1 MLPELPRGLEMHLYQ
16 TYGTNGEIGL
26 LPFPIGFRRFRSDP
40 MKLSNKGRYG
50 LQAVFDL
57 AYHNEGRAAQ
67 IKDICDRQSIPAR
80 FLEQVFRDLKKA
92 GIVRSKRG
100 PRGGYELAR
109 AADDL
114 RVGDIVRAIEGP
126 ISLAAGEPRG
136 RGTSNEVLREAL
148 AAVSKDIEACLDRVS
163 VAELCARA
171 ERLGLARNAAARYVY
186 AI

>member
-1 MLPELPRGLEMHLYQ
+1 MR
-16 TYGTNGEIGL
+16 
-26 LPFPIGFRRFRSDP
+26 
-40 MKLSNKGRYG
+40 LSNKGRYG

-67 IKDICDRQSIPAR
+67 IKDICDRQGIPAR

-109 AADDL
+109 APAQVQL
-114 RVGDIVRAIEGP
+114 GDVVRAIEGP
-126 ISLAAGEPRG
+126 IALAADELRSRG
-136 RGTSNEVLREAL
+136 SSNDVLREAL
-148 AAVSKDIEACLDRVS
+148 AALSQRIEACFDEVTLAD
-163 VAELCARA
+163 LCTRA
-171 ERLGLARNAAARYVY
+171 ERLGVARAASARYVY

>member
-1 MLPELPRGLEMHLYQ
+1 
-16 TYGTNGEIGL
+16 
-26 LPFPIGFRRFRSDP
+26 

-57 AYHNEGRAAQ
+57 AYHNDGRAAQ
-67 IKDICDRQSIPAR
+67 IKDICERQGIPAR

-109 AADDL
+109 SADEL
-114 RVGDIVRAIEGP
+114 AVGDVVRAIEGP
-126 ISLAAGEPRG
+126 IALAERELRG
-136 RGTSNEVLREAL
+136 RGTSHEVLREVL
-148 AAVSKDIEACLDRVS
+148 DGLSRRIEACFDELT
-163 VAELCARA
+163 VADLCARA
-171 ERLGLARNAAARYVY
+171 EHLGVAKGAPARYVY

>member
-1 MLPELPRGLEMHLYQ
+1 
-16 TYGTNGEIGL
+16 
-26 LPFPIGFRRFRSDP
+26 

-67 IKDICDRQSIPAR
+67 IKEICDRQGIPAR

-109 AADDL
+109 TPAEL
-114 RVGDIVRAIEGP
+114 RLGDVVRAIEGP
-126 ISLAAGEPRG
+126 IALASGEFRNRG
-136 RGTSNEVLREAL
+136 SSNDLLRDAL
-148 AAVSKDIEACLDRVS
+148 AALSEKIEACFDEVS
-163 VAELCARA
+163 VADLCARA
-171 ERLGLARNAAARYVY
+171 ERLGVARTSSARYVY

>member
-1 MLPELPRGLEMHLYQ
+1 
-16 TYGTNGEIGL
+16 
-26 LPFPIGFRRFRSDP
+26 

-67 IKDICDRQSIPAR
+67 IKDICDRQGIPAR

-109 AADDL
+109 SPAEL
-114 RVGDIVRAIEGP
+114 LLGDVVRAIEGP
-126 ISLAAGEPRG
+126 IALAVGEFRNRG
-136 RGTSNEVLREAL
+136 SSNELLRDVLEAL
-148 AAVSKDIEACLDRVS
+148 SQKIEACFDEVS
-163 VAELCARA
+163 VADLCARA
-171 ERLGLARNAAARYVY
+171 ERLGVARTSSARYVY

>member
-1 MLPELPRGLEMHLYQ
+1 
-16 TYGTNGEIGL
+16 
-26 LPFPIGFRRFRSDP
+26 

-67 IKDICDRQSIPAR
+67 IKDICDRQGIPAR

-109 AADDL
+109 LPAEVL
-114 RVGDIVRAIEGP
+114 LGDVVRAIEGP
-126 ISLAAGEPRG
+126 IALAAGEFRNRG
-136 RGTSNEVLREAL
+136 SSNDLLRDVL
-148 AAVSKDIEACLDRVS
+148 AALSRKIEACFDEVTLED
-163 VAELCARA
+163 LCARA
-171 ERLGLARNAAARYVY
+171 ERLGVARTASARYVY

>member
-1 MLPELPRGLEMHLYQ
+1 
-16 TYGTNGEIGL
+16 
-26 LPFPIGFRRFRSDP
+26 

-57 AYHNEGRAAQ
+57 AYHNDGRAAQ
-67 IKDICDRQSIPAR
+67 IKDICDRQGIPAR

-109 AADDL
+109 APAEL
-114 RVGDIVRAIEGP
+114 LLGDVVRAIEGP
-126 ISLAAGEPRG
+126 IELAAGEFRNRG
-136 RGTSNEVLREAL
+136 SSNELLREVL
-148 AAVSKDIEACLDRVS
+148 AGLSHKIEACFDEVS
-163 VAELCARA
+163 VADLCARA
-171 ERLGLARNAAARYVY
+171 ERLGVARTSSARYVY